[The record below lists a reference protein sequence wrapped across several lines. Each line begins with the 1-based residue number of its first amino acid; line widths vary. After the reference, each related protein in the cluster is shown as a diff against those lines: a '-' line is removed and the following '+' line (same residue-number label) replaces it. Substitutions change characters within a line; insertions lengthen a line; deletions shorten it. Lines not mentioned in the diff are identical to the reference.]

1 MGFYNSTMDG
11 RTKERTAAQ
20 IASLVA
26 AREKAKVVRKENADV
41 KKAEKELIQL
51 EKQQKVAEIHSKLN
65 LLKKPKKIQ
74 EEEVVEEAVVEE
86 EVAEEEA
93 AVEAEEEAEEEV
105 KVEKKPKKVKRRKI
119 VVVQSS
125 SSDEEEEIEV
135 HLPKSKKKKGVE
147 SEVDPE
153 VNTTYEKNYA
163 ALFTI

>member
-1 MGFYNSTMDG
+1 MDG

-93 AVEAEEEAEEEV
+93 AVEVEEVAEEEV
-105 KVEKKPKKVKRRKI
+105 KVEKKPKVKRRKI

-125 SSDEEEEIEV
+125 SSEEEEEIEV
-135 HLPKSKKKKGVE
+135 HLPKSKKKKVVE
-147 SEVDPE
+147 PEVGPEVD
-153 VNTTYEKNYA
+153 TTYEKNYA